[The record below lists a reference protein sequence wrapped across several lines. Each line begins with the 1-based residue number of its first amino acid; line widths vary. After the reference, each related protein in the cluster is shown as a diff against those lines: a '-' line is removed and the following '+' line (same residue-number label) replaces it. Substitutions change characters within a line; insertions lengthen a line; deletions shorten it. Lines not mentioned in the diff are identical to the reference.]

1 MLATGS
7 LVASATAVR
16 VALGSA
22 ELFVQRT
29 PPLLSRAVSA
39 SLGGRQTAS
48 SEAVFRDELLALA
61 RDSADLG
68 YRELRRGVDQL
79 DALTRP
85 KQAAGARPH
94 RPYRVKL

>member
-16 VALGSA
+16 VAISSA

-29 PPLLSRAVSA
+29 PPLVSRALGA
-39 SLGGRQTAS
+39 SFGSRAPAT
-48 SEAVFRDELLALA
+48 SEAAFRDDLLALA

-68 YRELRRGVDQL
+68 YREMRRAVDQL

-85 KQAAGARPH
+85 KDRAGTRPH

>member
-22 ELFVQRT
+22 ELVVQRT

-39 SLGGRQTAS
+39 SFGGSQSATA
-48 SEAVFRDELLALA
+48 EAVFRDNLLALA

-68 YRELRRGVDQL
+68 YREMRRAVDQL

-85 KQAAGARPH
+85 RQATGARPH
-94 RPYRVKL
+94 RPYRVKS